1 VPSDIEIAREA
12 ILKPI
17 GDIAARLGIPP
28 ESVENYGRSLQ
39 GPAPNSWWWCA
50 ATS

>member
-28 ESVENYGRSLQ
+28 ESVENYGRFPRFRRPRRS
-39 GPAPNSWWWCA
+39 
-50 ATS
+50 TSTITVG

>member
-28 ESVENYGRSLQ
+28 ESVENYGWRRAS
-39 GPAPNSWWWCA
+39 P
-50 ATS
+50 T